1 MNKNS
6 KQMNSNW
13 FKSHENWITQPTN
26 IVNFFRNV
34 SIEMMHSISLFFN
47 PQGYMANYIMYFLRN
62 SFCNTFIRVRKC
74 TMWKNIWR
82 IIEDDEV
89 EGKKFQKFKLK

>member
-1 MNKNS
+1 
-6 KQMNSNW
+6 MNSNW

-62 SFCNTFIRVRKC
+62 SFCNTLFEYANVQCEKIYEESLKMMKLRG
-74 TMWKNIWR
+74 KN
-82 IIEDDEV
+82 
-89 EGKKFQKFKLK
+89 FKNSN